1 MCEYVQYIHEL
12 CTRLTNAYMLR
23 IDGFRQEADNDA
35 QHGHDD
41 EQDDTEMQVVN
52 FADDVRLVGVLAARC
67 LQATRSTI
75 SRCVSFYTP
84 CATVR
89 DKLVESITK
98 TTLFTCP

>member
-1 MCEYVQYIHEL
+1 MNTAKEVSQYCCCTRTSYEYVQYIHEL

-67 LQATRSTI
+67 L
-75 SRCVSFYTP
+75 
-84 CATVR
+84 
-89 DKLVESITK
+89 
-98 TTLFTCP
+98 